1 MVLAQPGKED
11 QSLSARATPD
21 MEYAETTTVGSLR
34 LKFYDQLLQFPLFQ
48 GLSRSELLQMAGNT
62 KFGFLKL
69 PAGKDVAHEGDPC
82 TQLHFLVSGQL
93 EVERASDDRSYS
105 ISEQLSAPW
114 LLSPESLFGASTRYP
129 YSARTLTET
138 HFITLS
144 KDEVLR
150 LLDDFLIVRLN
161 FLNLYATLSQRRNH
175 LMWRRCPKT
184 LSDRIV
190 RFLLDHCV
198 YPAGPKVLHIL
209 MTQLAEELNDSR
221 INVSRALNDL
231 QARGLLKLR
240 RGCIEVPSLEHLFM

>member
-1 MVLAQPGKED
+1 
-11 QSLSARATPD
+11 
-21 MEYAETTTVGSLR
+21 MEYAETSTVGSLR

-198 YPAGPKVLHIL
+198 YPAGPKELHIL

-240 RGCIEVPSLEHLFM
+240 RGCIEIPSLEHLFM